1 MSAREWGRDDRRRIA
16 TRDFPEG
23 VKALVDERQGGRFC
37 VECHVAGRTPPADEP
52 LVLDHMQPL
61 SRGGTNHWS
70 NLRWLCEGCN
80 LSRGNRRDVGVP
92 RWARGR

>member
-1 MSAREWGRDDRRRIA
+1 MSDWGRGDTRRVS
-16 TRDFPEG
+16 TRDIPAA

-37 VECHVAGRTPPADEP
+37 VECRKAGRTPPTDVP
-52 LVLDHMQPL
+52 LVLDHMRPL
-61 SRGGTNHWS
+61 SRGGDNHWS

-80 LSRGNRRDVGVP
+80 LGRGNRRDVQAVP